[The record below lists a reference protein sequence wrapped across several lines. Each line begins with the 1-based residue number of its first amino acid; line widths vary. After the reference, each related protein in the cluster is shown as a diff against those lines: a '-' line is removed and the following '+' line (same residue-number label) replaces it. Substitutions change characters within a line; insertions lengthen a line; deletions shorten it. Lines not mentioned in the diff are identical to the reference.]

1 MNFDVANLDVWD
13 GALSPV
19 VSPTVQGWVSLSFA
33 MGFAAHITAVVVDRD
48 IQYAG
53 RCQVGEDLW
62 LAVQSIGL
70 TRKSSAV
77 ARSDAA
83 PVVRVYAESGG
94 RPVRTLVLPIDH
106 SSGGSRGVFRGPFRP
121 GGPDVPGHY
130 WAVVLYLVGGLLREA
145 IAAFDVVP
153 GGHRN
158 GAIMTTFHFVQ
169 PAGGSF
175 LAHHEA
181 GTVTS
186 GLRPYLDRGD

>member
-1 MNFDVANLDVWD
+1 VNFDVANLDVWD
-13 GALSPV
+13 GNLSPV
-19 VSPTVQGWVSLSFA
+19 TTPSVAGLVSLSFA
-33 MGFAAHITAVVVDRD
+33 MRFAARTTAVVVDRD
-48 IQYAG
+48 VAYAG
-53 RCQVGEDLW
+53 RCQVGRDLW
-62 LAVQSIGL
+62 LAVQSIGR
-70 TRKSSAV
+70 TSQSSAV
-77 ARSDAA
+77 VRSDAA

-121 GGPDVPGHY
+121 GGSDVPRHY
-130 WAVVLYLVGGLLREA
+130 WAVVMYLVGGLLRET
-145 IAAFDVVP
+145 IASFDVVP